1 MYEKFLS
8 QNMECER
15 QVADGA
21 FIAKY
26 VDIAPKELITLWQE
40 VGLGIFCNGLFRI
53 MNPADYQEF
62 VNQYYQREYNEAAI
76 PFMVTAFGDLFVYI
90 KSSQKQLGNHIV
102 FLNIRYGTFQIF
114 TDNFNLLFNILLFKN
129 DSLEFRYK
137 LGLYPRIKEKLGA
150 LQGDE
155 CFGYVPVLSAGGEE
169 TDEHIQVVKIFPYI
183 DMAAQ
188 FIGEFERFEAR

>member
-1 MYEKFLS
+1 MYERFLN
-8 QNMECER
+8 QNIDCER

-21 FIAKY
+21 FLAKY
-26 VDIAPKELITLWQE
+26 ADIAPKELITLWQE

-90 KSSQKQLGNHIV
+90 KSSQKQLGNHFV

-137 LGLYPRIKEKLGA
+137 LGLYPRIKEQLGA

>member
-8 QNMECER
+8 QNIDCTR
-15 QVADGA
+15 QVADDA
-21 FIAKY
+21 FLAKY
-26 VDIAPKELITLWQE
+26 ANTAPKELITLWQE
-40 VGLGIFCNGLFRI
+40 VGLGIFCNGLFRVV
-53 MNPADYQEF
+53 NPADFQEF
-62 VNQYYQREYNEAAI
+62 VNQYYQREYNEVAI

-90 KSSQKQLGNHIV
+90 KSSQEQLGSHIV
-102 FLNIRYGTFQIF
+102 FLNVRYGTFQIF

-150 LQGDE
+150 LQCDE
-155 CFGYVPVLSAGGEE
+155 CFGYVPVLSAGGEDI
-169 TDEHIQVVKIFPYI
+169 DEHIQVVKIFPYI

-188 FIGEFERFEAR
+188 FIGEFERYEAR